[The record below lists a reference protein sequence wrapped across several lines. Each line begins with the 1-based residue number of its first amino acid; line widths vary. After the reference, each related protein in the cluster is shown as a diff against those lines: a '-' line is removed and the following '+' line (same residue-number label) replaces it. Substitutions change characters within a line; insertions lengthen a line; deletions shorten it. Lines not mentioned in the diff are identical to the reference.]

1 MSYVITSNVESE
13 DVLLVG
19 GHSDPATYLNNFR
32 SPLRLEI
39 DSEVA
44 VESVKIDRS
53 DQWDIKDSD
62 VFFFYFGEEQTPTI
76 TSGKV
81 SKNGVRVNMRSGSYN
96 VKGMALEITRALNN
110 SAVGPALF
118 GTCLV
123 TALSDTT
130 SFKFKGFEFKFS
142 PRAKGADRVP
152 SWIPTTFKSN
162 NYTTIGYDKNPAN
175 AEPGGVWDIGTK
187 ELECKK
193 GIDAVSNDANIKYF
207 SSATTTTI
215 LRSNCSY
222 KPEDYPLSNA
232 KGRTVFGLNGAL
244 QLNSPFQVGLVKPTN
259 PYVRNGRDYL
269 LGGGSH
275 APSEN
280 NNAYTHMDYFAI
292 WNNATT
298 APDPEFAGS
307 LKIYTYGNVN
317 EDNPSW
323 KQKEV
328 QYYNVNNPVATQ
340 FDAFTPLGE
349 AELLAKFITEIIFEL
364 DGDELRVILRDE
376 GDPGADP
383 VRPATE
389 YPLIAVSLSTD
400 DRRWN
405 YPPVGNANE
414 ALFPAIALTDV
425 GQKCSLKTYNASV
438 LPGWRYSTPS
448 NTRLNRDTGN
458 WRAYTPLNTALL
470 VSGSDWYSQAVN
482 SQNANNELT
491 YNQSRPSFLMKNA
504 QQTGFVF
511 RYVNVNASNV
521 VDYKPVLILGEENRA
536 RNADGSFANSDYDD
550 QLYVIPIPE
559 NQANM
564 SKNLGFGKWSVIE
577 YSGDAGDVGRTDDD
591 SFKTLTSFEAG
602 QYTIHSA
609 FVRINDLP
617 IQSYNGATSSRS
629 NILYHI
635 PRFTNDG
642 KQFGELYFNAP
653 EKTYIRLNNTQPL
666 MLNQLK
672 VDIVSRNERIVQDLT
687 GSTIV
692 VLHFRKSRQ

>member
-13 DVLLVG
+13 DVLLIG
-19 GHSDPATYLNNFR
+19 GYSDPATYLNNFR
-32 SPLRLEI
+32 SPLLLDI

-44 VESVKIDRS
+44 VESVKIDRQ
-53 DQWDIKDSD
+53 DEWDIKDSD
-62 VFFFYFGEEQTPTI
+62 VFFFYFGEEQSPTI

-81 SKNGVRVNMRSGSYN
+81 SKNGVRVNMRPGSYN

-123 TALSDTT
+123 SALSDTT
-130 SFKFKGFEFKFS
+130 TFKFRGFEFKFS
-142 PRAKGADRVP
+142 PRARGADRVP

-162 NYTTIGYDKNPAN
+162 NYLTIGYDRDPDN
-175 AEPGGVWDIGTK
+175 AVSAGVWDIGTK
-187 ELECKK
+187 ELECNV
-193 GIDAVSNDANIKYF
+193 GIDPLSTNNDIEYF
-207 SSATTTTI
+207 TKPNGFV

-222 KPEDYPLSNA
+222 RVEDYPLSNA
-232 KGRTVFGLNGAL
+232 KGRAVFGLNGAN
-244 QLNSPFQVGLVKPTN
+244 QLDSPFQVGLVKPTN
-259 PYVRNGRDYL
+259 PYVRNGRDFL
-269 LGGGSH
+269 LTSMGN
-275 APSEN
+275 PNEN
-280 NNAYTHMDYFAI
+280 TNASTHMDYFAV
-292 WNNATT
+292 WENATI
-298 APDPEFAGS
+298 APLPVFAGA
-307 LKIYTYGNVN
+307 LKIYTFGNVN
-317 EDNPSW
+317 SDNPSW

-340 FDAFTPLGE
+340 FDANAPLGE
-349 AELLAKFITEIIFEL
+349 AELNAKFITEIIFEL

-376 GDPGADP
+376 GDDTIDP
-383 VRPATE
+383 ARPATE

-405 YPPVGNANE
+405 FPPVGNANE
-414 ALFPAIALTDV
+414 ALVPAIALTENE
-425 GQKCSLKTYNASV
+425 QKCGLKTYNANV

-448 NTRLNRDTGN
+448 NTDINIDTGD

-482 SQNANNELT
+482 SENANNELS
-491 YNQSRPSFLMKNA
+491 YNQARPSFLMKNA
-504 QQTGFVF
+504 QTTGFVF
-511 RYVNVNASNV
+511 RYVNINASNV
-521 VDYKPVLILGEENRA
+521 VDYKPVLILGEENRP

-550 QLYVIPIPE
+550 ELYVIPIPE

-577 YSGDAGDVGRTDDD
+577 YTGDAGGGAKDDD

-617 IQSYNGATSSRS
+617 IQSFNGATSSRS

-642 KQFGELYFNAP
+642 KQYGELYFNAP
-653 EKTYIRLNNTQPL
+653 EKTYIKLNNTQPL

-672 VDIVSRNERIVQDLT
+672 VDIVSRAERIVQDLT

-692 VLHFRKSRQ
+692 VLHFRKSKQ

>member
-44 VESVKIDRS
+44 VESVKIDRA
-53 DQWDIKDSD
+53 DEWDIKDSD
-62 VFFFYFGEEQTPTI
+62 VFFFYFGEEQSPAI

-81 SKNGVRVNMRSGSYN
+81 SKNGVRVNMRPGSYN
-96 VKGMALEITRALNN
+96 VNGMALEITRALNN

-123 TALSDTT
+123 SALSDTT
-130 SFKFKGFEFKFS
+130 TFKFKGFEFKFT
-142 PRAKGADRVP
+142 PRTRGADRVP

-162 NYTTIGYDKNPAN
+162 NYLTIGYDRNPTN

-193 GIDAVSNDANIKYF
+193 DIDPLSTNANIKYF
-207 SSATTTTI
+207 TKPTGNRT

-222 KPEDYPLSNA
+222 RVEDYPLSNA
-232 KGRTVFGLNGAL
+232 KGRAVFSLNGAL
-244 QLNSPFQVGLVKPTN
+244 QIDSPFQVGLVKPTN
-259 PYVRNGRDYL
+259 PYVRNGRDAL
-269 LGGGSH
+269 LSQVQN
-275 APSEN
+275 PTEIS
-280 NNAYTHMDYFAI
+280 NATTHMDYFAI
-292 WNNATT
+292 WDNATT
-298 APDPEFAGS
+298 APDPVFAGS
-307 LKIYTYGNVN
+307 LKIYTFGNVN
-317 EDNPSW
+317 QNNPNW
-323 KQKEV
+323 TQKEV
-328 QYYNVNNPVATQ
+328 QYYNVNNPVHSQ
-340 FDAFTPLGE
+340 FLTGQPLGE

-376 GDPGADP
+376 GDAGAVP

-389 YPLIAVSLSTD
+389 YPLIAVSLSTT

-414 ALFPAIALTDV
+414 ALLPAIALTEI
-425 GQKCSLKTYNASV
+425 GQKCGLKTYNANV

-448 NTRLNRDTGN
+448 NTRINVDTGN

-470 VSGSDWYSQAVN
+470 VSGSDWYSQAVS
-482 SQNANNELT
+482 SQNANNELI
-491 YNQSRPSFLMKNA
+491 YNQARPSFLMVNT

-511 RYVNVNASNV
+511 RYVNINAGNV

-536 RNADGSFANSDYDD
+536 RNPDGSFANSDYDD
-550 QLYVIPIPE
+550 ELYVIPIPE

-577 YSGDAGDVGRTDDD
+577 YTGDAGGGAKDTDNV
-591 SFKTLTSFEAG
+591 KTLTSFEAG
-602 QYTIHSA
+602 QYTVHSA

-653 EKTYIRLNNTQPL
+653 EKTYIKLNNTQPL

-672 VDIVSRNERIVQDLT
+672 IDIVSRNERIVQDLT

-692 VLHFRKSRQ
+692 VLHFRKSKQ